1 MSGFAGV
8 LTPFGREQYSA
19 AERDVSEEHVRQFPS
34 ARVKKLEAMLR
45 RNIETINWILLSSTA
60 DGSWYI
66 HVPHCPEDNATTSE
80 SIFLTDGCL
89 LHCHYRMSARFAI
102 HNATSL

>member
-1 MSGFAGV
+1 MNGMAGV

-19 AERDVSEEHVRQFPS
+19 AERDVSEDVRQFPS
-34 ARVKKLEAMLR
+34 ARVKKLGAMLR
-45 RNIETINWILLSSTA
+45 RNIGTINLILLSSTA

-66 HVPHCPEDNATTSE
+66 DIPHCPEDNATTSE

-89 LHCHYRMSARFAI
+89 LDCHYGMSARFAI
-102 HNATSL
+102 HNASSL